1 VDLRRD
7 GDAWVDVTASRGLAG
22 LLGVTQARALDL
34 DNDSRRDLVR
44 AGGGGIHF
52 HPGIEGAWDPPLRIT
67 GSTVSPHQGGPLCDG
82 KLSGLFQADRPG
94 EYQYSR
100 PGEILRCP
108 WHGWE
113 FDIRNGQSWFDPAKT
128 RVRKY
133 EVSVEPGAELEPD
146 ELAAASGYQKG
157 PYTAETFAVTVEEQ
171 YVVLEV

>member
-1 VDLRRD
+1 MPDAVSCFPSSIAERKVLMAKHIVATAAEIPPGSRKIVDIGGRSIGVFNVNGEFFALR
-7 GDAWVDVTASRGLAG
+7 
-22 LLGVTQARALDL
+22 
-34 DNDSRRDLVR
+34 N
-44 AGGGGIHF
+44 HC
-52 HPGIEGAWDPPLRIT
+52 
-67 GSTVSPHQGGPLCDG
+67 PHQGGPLCDG

-113 FDIRNGQSWFDPAKT
+113 FDIRNGQSWFDPAKP

-157 PYTAETFAVTVEEQ
+157 PYTAATFAVTVEEQ